1 MNYITGLD
9 NYLERLSALLTT
21 TLGQSV
27 KVQYSETPD
36 SQQVNKPIVSLPLPS
51 IEQCN
56 YLADDR
62 YQHLLKVTVLIKPD
76 VNNANPTLAVAN
88 VAHKIITLLTGQLF
102 LDPAQMG
109 NKDNGETMALDADFD
124 CLDEPQEIQAN
135 NLDLSAE
142 NMAYAIRFTQKVRYG
157 SPQQETFWIKSL
169 NIKESKGDE
178 KVIYE
183 FEPSNT

>member
-1 MNYITGLD
+1 MNDISDLG
-9 NYLERLSALLTT
+9 NYLERLNALLTT

-27 KVQYSETPD
+27 KVQYSEAPD

-62 YQHLLKVTVLIKPD
+62 YQHLLKVTILIKPA
-76 VNNANPTLAVAN
+76 VNHANSTLAVAN

-109 NKDNGETMALDADFD
+109 NNDDGESMALDAELD
-124 CLDEPQEIQAN
+124 CLDEPQAINAKP
-135 NLDLSAE
+135 LDLSSE
-142 NMAYAIRFTQKVRYG
+142 MMGYAIRFTQKVRYG
-157 SPQQETFWIKSL
+157 SPQQETFWVKSL